1 MVSKQDNGLSIYRRS
16 RAEMHTRRE
25 GTGRLSKEGRAAS
38 QKPGRDPPETS

>member
-25 GTGRLSKEGRAAS
+25 RAPAAS
-38 QKPGRDPPETS
+38 PRRGVR